1 MELLKLIIEG
11 YEHSVQLKGLD
22 GLTSVFNFL
31 EITHRYF
38 CGKRYKD
45 DNTKENTEGTGGSK
59 KSNDCER
66 SHKIEKHTDVDST
79 DSLHF
84 HRVIYLLS

>member
-45 DNTKENTEGTGGSK
+45 DSTLENTDETGGSK
-59 KSNDCER
+59 KSNGR

-84 HRVIYLLS
+84 HRGIFLF